1 MAPGGGRQPRGGEDI
16 PKSLM
21 LNTPGTLELARRFS
35 LGGLEERPWT
45 AESTLDKG
53 VGAASAD
60 MVDEVLYSGSQIEV
74 EAVRG

>member
-1 MAPGGGRQPRGGEDI
+1 M
-16 PKSLM
+16 
-21 LNTPGTLELARRFS
+21 
-35 LGGLEERPWT
+35 
-45 AESTLDKG
+45 DKG